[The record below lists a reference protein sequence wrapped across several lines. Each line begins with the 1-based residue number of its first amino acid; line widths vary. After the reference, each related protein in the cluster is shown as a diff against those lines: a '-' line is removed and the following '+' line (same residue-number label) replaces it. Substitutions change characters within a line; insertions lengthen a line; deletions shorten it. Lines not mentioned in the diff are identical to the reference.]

1 MLYELPPPLGKR
13 QIRVQFDDANYG
25 PDAKKNTGLRQQD
38 RYLVNYEKKIVM
50 KKVDALELLKDLKI
64 KVYADS
70 VRQIHYVDVFKALLK
85 RIFNEHKMDFKLSQ
99 TLNSKMKSQWEKKHK
114 DVAKDLKGKMTVREE
129 QAAIIITKWA
139 RKILNMQKNTQMF
152 KKLDKPKVQLLR
164 KRSTFPDQ
172 YGQPEEQE
180 TRVFDT
186 KKRRQQVLQEQAQVI
201 YNIIKGVDDSSD
213 SQSN

>member
-1 MLYELPPPLGKR
+1 M
-13 QIRVQFDDANYG
+13 
-25 PDAKKNTGLRQQD
+25 
-38 RYLVNYEKKIVM
+38 
-50 KKVDALELLKDLKI
+50 KI

-99 TLNSKMKSQWEKKHK
+99 TLNLKMKSQWEKKHK

-152 KKLDKPKVQLLR
+152 KKLDKPKVQLLK
-164 KRSTFPDQ
+164 KRFHDQ
-172 YGQPEEQE
+172 YGQTEEQE
-180 TRVFDT
+180 ARIVDT